1 MAEHTGLV
9 NPKQFEIINY
19 IKQYIKKN
27 QLNEGDKLPSE
38 NKLAEQFE
46 VNRNVVRSALSHLS
60 AQGHIYSE
68 KGRGFFVSAKP
79 KPILFDHDNGL
90 GFSEVMGTGTRN
102 YQVQLISN
110 TTIAAGPALGKL
122 LSIPAEEKVYLLK
135 ILRLLEGEPFA
146 ICHSYLPSSK
156 LPDFD
161 KHLENFTTVNRIIME
176 DYGFPHPFCGN
187 LSIESCMPTAEDID
201 LLKMPLQMPILK
213 QNEVF
218 YVDQNTTIE
227 YFCVRARGDR
237 FKFRMS
243 FAEDVQEAFGDTV

>member
-1 MAEHTGLV
+1 MDHSGFV
-9 NPKQFEIINY
+9 NPKQLEIINY

-27 QLNEGDKLPSE
+27 KLAEGDKLPSE
-38 NKLAEQFE
+38 NKLADQFS
-46 VNRNVVRSALSHLS
+46 VNRNVVRSALAQLS

-68 KGRGFFVSAKP
+68 KGRGFFVSAKA

-102 YQVQLISN
+102 YQIQLISKS
-110 TTIAAGPALGKL
+110 TLAAGPVLGKL
-122 LSIPAEEKVYLLK
+122 LQIPPTETVYLLK

-161 KHLENFTTVNRIIME
+161 KHLDNFSTVNRIIME
-176 DYGFPHPFCGN
+176 EYGYPHPFCGS

-201 LLKMPLQMPILK
+201 LLRMPLQMPILK
-213 QNEVF
+213 QNEIF
-218 YVDQNTTIE
+218 YVDKDTTIE

-243 FAEDVQEAFGDTV
+243 FAEDVQEAFGENV